1 MTLFFTIA
9 TPADVTAVVSLRAA
23 VAADLTQRHGRGHW
37 SSVGS
42 EKSVLRDIRTSHV
55 ILAWEGLLAVGTAR
69 LASKR
74 PWAINPAYF
83 TAAGKALYLTDMA
96 VAPRWQGQGIGRR
109 CLDQAKAVAVEQQ
122 AMAIRLDAYDGPAGA
137 GAFYAKC
144 GFAERGRVSY
154 RATRLIYY
162 EMLL

>member
-1 MTLFFTIA
+1 MTLLFTLA
-9 TPADVTAVVSLRAA
+9 TPSEVEAVVRLRAA
-23 VAADLTQRHGRGHW
+23 VAHDLTERHGRGHW

-42 EKSVLRDIRTSHV
+42 DKSVLRDIRTSQV
-55 ILAWEGLLAVGTAR
+55 ILAWEDSVAVGTAR
-69 LASKR
+69 LATKR

-83 TAAGKALYLTDMA
+83 TPASKALYLTDMA
-96 VAPRWQGQGIGRR
+96 VMPRWQGQGIGRR
-109 CLDQAKAVAVEQQ
+109 CLEQAKAVAAGQE
-122 AMAIRLDAYDGPAGA
+122 AIAIRLDAYDGPAGA

-154 RATRLIYY
+154 RSTRLIYY